1 MVKDGLLDL
10 DQLVTSDI
18 LLELPIKALCRED
31 CKGLCPQC
39 GLDLNES
46 PEHVHEVTDLRFAD
60 LEALKEQLERE
71 QGE

>member
-1 MVKDGLLDL
+1 CK
-10 DQLVTSDI
+10 
-18 LLELPIKALCRED
+18 PD